1 MAEIVWTKRAKEDL
15 KEIVEYIARDSPAY
29 AQSFAL
35 RLSRKIEL
43 LSRFPRSGHVIPE
56 DPSSGTR
63 ELIVGS
69 YRIIYTPSKERIVIL
84 TLVHGARQIDPPGL
98 DS

>member
-1 MAEIVWTKRAKEDL
+1 MAEIVWTTRAKGDL

-29 AQSFAL
+29 AKSFAL
-35 RLSRKIEL
+35 RLTRKIEL
-43 LSRFPRSGHVIPE
+43 LARLPRSGHVIPE
-56 DPSSGTR
+56 DPSSGAR

-69 YRIIYTPSKERIVIL
+69 YRVIYRPSDDRIVII
-84 TLVHGARQIDPPGL
+84 TGVHGARQIDPPGQ